1 MPSKMGFPTLTSDGS
16 LDQKNNKQTTMN
28 NRRLPI
34 AAVFHFVRPVE
45 KDS

>member
-16 LDQKNNKQTTMN
+16 LDQKTNKQTTMN

-34 AAVFHFVRPVE
+34 AAVFHYLRPVE

>member
-16 LDQKNNKQTTMN
+16 LDQKTNKQTTMN